1 MTRKSGAKA
10 WPPTWTTTRPR
21 KNDKPRGEIGTLEQV
36 LMTAW
41 FNNKIFVFVQYQGFR
56 YMGLMQFDDPKF
68 CDEMFALLRNN
79 LGRSIKDIGGLDLSH
94 NIVTSASFYY
104 FSTAR
109 RKLFNRRF

>member
-94 NIVTSASFYY
+94 T
-104 FSTAR
+104 
-109 RKLFNRRF
+109 L